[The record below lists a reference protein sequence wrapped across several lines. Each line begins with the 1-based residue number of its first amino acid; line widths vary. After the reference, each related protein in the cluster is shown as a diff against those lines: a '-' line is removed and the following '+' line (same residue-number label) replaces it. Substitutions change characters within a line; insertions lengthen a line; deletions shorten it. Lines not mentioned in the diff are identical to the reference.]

1 MLGKMKCALLAV
13 LLVWCCCCALSADA
27 RPARLRS
34 RPLDNS
40 DTWNNIMVM
49 AKHAQA
55 QDRDHETRLIPVISS
70 DKLKDGDVCCVTIQ
84 ILDYYLKHILD
95 GQSREG
101 GERQYPR
108 LHLVKPDLHRVAR
121 DLQPHCNSTQIDLEH
136 LNTFTQNLKRAGE
149 MYKNKTKAQNKAI
162 GETDILFHYLYE
174 SCRATSAS

>member
-1 MLGKMKCALLAV
+1 MNCDLLAV
-13 LLVWCCCCALSADA
+13 LAVFCCCCALSADA
-27 RPARLRS
+27 RAARLRS

-40 DTWNNIMVM
+40 DTWNNVMVM

-70 DKLKDGDVCCVTIQ
+70 DKLKDGDVCCATVK
-84 ILDYYLKHILD
+84 ILDYYLRHILD
-95 GQSREG
+95 GQAREDG
-101 GERQYPR
+101 QHHYPR

-121 DLQPHCNSTQIDLEH
+121 DLEPHCNSKRADMEH
-136 LNTFTQNLKRAGE
+136 LQTFTQNLKRAGE

-174 SCRATSAS
+174 SCRATSTS